1 MYLRKSISLLEALK
15 DEAMLEDLA
24 LYYCKLGTVLIS
36 QGVGGGGGGGG
47 WGGGGGGGG
56 VCKYERFSNF
66 YGALISL
73 Q

>member
-36 QGVGGGGGGGG
+36 QGGGGGEGL
-47 WGGGGGGGG
+47 
-56 VCKYERFSNF
+56 YLRNIFELLRRSNLF
-66 YGALISL
+66 TIMY
-73 Q
+73 